1 MAVTPPDSQ
10 QLLWDSVTSLIR
22 SAQEKNADP
31 LHWALQLRLSLSSA
45 GISLPSPDLAQF
57 LVSHIFWENHT
68 PLSWKLLEKA
78 ITVNIVPPLLVLAL
92 LSPR

>member
-1 MAVTPPDSQ
+1 M
-10 QLLWDSVTSLIR
+10 
-22 SAQEKNADP
+22 DP
-31 LHWALQLRLSLSSA
+31 LHWALQLRLTLASA

-57 LVSHIFWENHT
+57 LVTHIFWENHS

-78 ITVNIVPPLLVLAL
+78 ISVNIVPPLLVLAL